1 MNVFVCTEGCQEQI
15 GYDFSKRVDST
26 QISSNDTEMT
36 DMSIQDAKLRL
47 LHWVNL

>member
-1 MNVFVCTEGCQEQI
+1 MNVFVCTEGCLEQI

-47 LHWVNL
+47 LH